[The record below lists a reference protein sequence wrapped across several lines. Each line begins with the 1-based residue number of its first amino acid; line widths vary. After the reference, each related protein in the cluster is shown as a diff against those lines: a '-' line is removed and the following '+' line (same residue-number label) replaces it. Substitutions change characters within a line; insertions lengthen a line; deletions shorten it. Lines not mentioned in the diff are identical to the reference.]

1 MFKYFVTILLIQI
14 FINPAYAE
22 KKGLPQLDF
31 STYPSLILWSIISL
45 IILYLI
51 MSYIITP
58 KISNVINY
66 REQNIQNDLIKAK
79 SLKFESDKIIEKINS
94 QLDQT
99 KLEAKSIIDNS
110 IIESQKESENKI
122 NAINTELL
130 MKIDKSVHE
139 ISTSGN
145 AVIKSVFDE
154 TYQLSHQ
161 IIAKTSNLTVD
172 KTKLISI
179 VKHESK
185 LMS

>member
-1 MFKYFVTILLIQI
+1 
-14 FINPAYAE
+14 
-22 KKGLPQLDF
+22 
-31 STYPSLILWSIISL
+31 
-45 IILYLI
+45 
-51 MSYIITP
+51 
-58 KISNVINY
+58 
-66 REQNIQNDLIKAK
+66 
-79 SLKFESDKIIEKINS
+79 
-94 QLDQT
+94 
-99 KLEAKSIIDNS
+99 
-110 IIESQKESENKI
+110 
-122 NAINTELL
+122 
-130 MKIDKSVHE
+130 MKIDKSGHE